1 LADYQNHSERIT
13 GQGAELMAVAAEEPE
28 RIEDLRKELGLTFPI
43 LCDANKE
50 MLPTWD
56 LLNRWELG
64 GISRP
69 AVAVIMAGRQVR
81 FIAKGKPAERV
92 AAEALVA
99 FLKEGVLP
107 VNTEIT
113 LP

>member
-1 LADYQNHSERIT
+1 LADYQHHSDLIT
-13 GQGAELMAVAAEEPE
+13 GQGAELMAVAAEDPE
-28 RIEDLRKELGLTFPI
+28 RIEDMRKELGLTFAI

-69 AVAVIMAGRQVR
+69 AVAVVTAGCRVR
-81 FIAKGKPAERV
+81 FLVKGKPAERV
-92 AAEALVA
+92 AAEDVVA
-99 FLKEGVLP
+99 FLKDGSLP
-107 VNTEIT
+107 MNTEIT